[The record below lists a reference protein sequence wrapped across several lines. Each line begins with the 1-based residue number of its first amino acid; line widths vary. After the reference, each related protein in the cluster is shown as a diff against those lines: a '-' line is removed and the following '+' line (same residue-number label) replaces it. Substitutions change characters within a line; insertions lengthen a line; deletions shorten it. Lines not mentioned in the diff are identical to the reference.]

1 LAALN
6 PCLNFC
12 PDRPDIGKL
21 YVGLGVL
28 PQYRIEFF
36 NLAVPFLLS
45 TILSYMRLSE
55 DIHPEVPNQPPAS
68 NTPAPEPAETIAAQ
82 GMSAVLKNKNFLTL
96 WGGQIFS
103 QLADK
108 VYLVLMIAIIE
119 GQFQA
124 ENQTISGWVSAIM
137 IASTIPAILFG
148 SFAGVYVDRWNK
160 KRVLVST
167 NILRGLLVLAV
178 PVLLWLSHGAVVAK
192 LPLGFELLLVVTFA
206 SSTLTQ
212 FFAPAEQATIST
224 IVEKQDLL
232 SANSLYTTTMMGS
245 LVVGFAVGEPVLGL
259 ADAVAAR
266 FGLGS
271 NIGQE
276 LVVGSSYIIA
286 GLLLQLLKINEQ
298 PQKKGEEAHVLADI
312 KEGVRYLGQ
321 NRSIRVA
328 MIQLVTLFSV
338 FASMTILVVRLA
350 EILPEIK
357 ASQFGFLLA
366 TGGIGMGI
374 GALLLGYLSKILTHD
389 RLAMFGS
396 IGVAAS
402 LAAMSL
408 FTHSLWLT
416 VLMIVSMGIFGA
428 FIAIPMQ
435 TRIQSET
442 PPEMRGKVF
451 GLQNNGVNIAL
462 SLPLA
467 LTGVAET
474 MFGVPNVLL
483 GLSLVVVILTAYLYI
498 PRSTAAQQS

>member
-1 LAALN
+1 
-6 PCLNFC
+6 
-12 PDRPDIGKL
+12 
-21 YVGLGVL
+21 
-28 PQYRIEFF
+28 
-36 NLAVPFLLS
+36 
-45 TILSYMRLSE
+45 MRLSE
-55 DIHPEVPNQPPAS
+55 DLHPEVPDQPPLAAIES
-68 NTPAPEPAETIAAQ
+68 EPIAAVASP
-82 GMSAVLKNKNFLTL
+82 GMSAVFQNKNFLTL

-119 GQFQA
+119 SQFQS

-167 NILRGLLVLAV
+167 NVLRGLLVLAV
-178 PVLLWLSHGAVVAK
+178 PVLLWLSQGTVVAK
-192 LPLGFELLLVVTFA
+192 LPLGFELLLLVTFV

-212 FFAPAEQATIST
+212 FFAPAEQATISA
-224 IVEKQDLL
+224 IVEKPDLL
-232 SANSLYTTTMMGS
+232 AANSLYTTTMMGS

-276 LVVGSSYIIA
+276 LVVGGSYIMA
-286 GLLLQLLKINEQ
+286 GLLLQFLRINEQ
-298 PQKKGEEAHVLADI
+298 PAAKGEEAHVLADI
-312 KEGVRYLGQ
+312 RDGIRYLGE

-338 FASMTILVVRLA
+338 FAAMSILVVRLA

-366 TGGIGMGI
+366 TGGVGMGL
-374 GALLLGYLSKILTHD
+374 GALLLGYISKFFNHD
-389 RLAMFGS
+389 RLAMLGS
-396 IGVAAS
+396 IGVAAT
-402 LAAMSL
+402 LAGMSL
-408 FTHSLWLT
+408 FTHRLWLT
-416 VLMIVSMGIFGA
+416 VLMIVLMGVFGA
-428 FIAIPMQ
+428 LIAIPMQ
-435 TRIQSET
+435 TVIQSET

-474 MFGVPNVLL
+474 MFGVPVVLI
-483 GLSLVVVILTAYLYI
+483 GLSLVVVILTIFLYGQ
-498 PRSTAAQQS
+498 RSPTAQHS

>member
-1 LAALN
+1 
-6 PCLNFC
+6 
-12 PDRPDIGKL
+12 
-21 YVGLGVL
+21 
-28 PQYRIEFF
+28 
-36 NLAVPFLLS
+36 
-45 TILSYMRLSE
+45 MRLSE
-55 DIHPEVPNQPPAS
+55 DFNSEVPDKPPVA
-68 NTPAPEPAETIAAQ
+68 TPEPEDQ
-82 GMSAVLKNKNFLTL
+82 QDGKPPGLSAVLKNKNFLTL

-119 GQFQA
+119 SQFQA

-178 PVLLWLSHGAVVAK
+178 PILLWLSHGAVVAK
-192 LPLGFELLLVVTFA
+192 LPLGFEFLLLVTFV
-206 SSTLTQ
+206 SSILTQ
-212 FFAPAEQATIST
+212 FFAPAEQATISA
-224 IVEKQDLL
+224 IVAKPDLL

-259 ADAVAAR
+259 ADTLAAQ
-266 FGLGS
+266 FGLGA

-276 LVVGSSYIIA
+276 LVVGGSYILA
-286 GLLLQLLKINEQ
+286 GLLLQLLKVNEQ
-298 PQKKGEEAHVLADI
+298 TQPQGEEAHVLADI
-312 KEGVRYLGQ
+312 KEGIRYLGE

-338 FASMTILVVRLA
+338 IASMSILVVRLA

-366 TGGIGMGI
+366 TGGVGMGL
-374 GALLLGYLSKILTHD
+374 GALLLGYLGKVLTHD
-389 RLAMFGS
+389 RLAMIGS
-396 IGVAAS
+396 IGVAAA
-402 LAAMSL
+402 LAGMSF
-408 FTHSLWLT
+408 FTDRLWLSI
-416 VLMIVSMGIFGA
+416 LMIILIGVFGA
-428 FIAIPMQ
+428 MIAIPMQ

-442 PPEMRGKVF
+442 PAEMRGKVF
-451 GLQNNGVNIAL
+451 GLQNNGINIAL

-474 MFGVPNVLL
+474 MFGVPAVLL
-483 GLSLVVVILTAYLYI
+483 SLSAVVVILTVFLYGK
-498 PRSTAAQQS
+498 RSPFTEQS

>member
-1 LAALN
+1 
-6 PCLNFC
+6 
-12 PDRPDIGKL
+12 
-21 YVGLGVL
+21 
-28 PQYRIEFF
+28 
-36 NLAVPFLLS
+36 
-45 TILSYMRLSE
+45 MRLSE
-55 DIHPEVPNQPPAS
+55 DLNPEVPAQPQLDTV
-68 NTPAPEPAETIAAQ
+68 TPEATEKVESQ
-82 GMSAVLKNKNFLTL
+82 GISAVLKNKNFLTL

-119 GQFQA
+119 SQFQA

-137 IASTIPAILFG
+137 IANTIPAILFG
-148 SFAGVYVDRWNK
+148 AFAGVYVDRWNK
-160 KRVLVST
+160 KLVLVST
-167 NILRGLLVLAV
+167 NIVRGLLVLAV

-192 LPLGFELLLVVTFA
+192 LPLGFELLLLVTFVI
-206 SSTLTQ
+206 STSGQ
-212 FFAPAEQATIST
+212 FFSPAEQATIST
-224 IVEKQDLL
+224 IVEKPDLL
-232 SANSLYTTTMMGS
+232 SANSLYTTTAMGS

-266 FGLGS
+266 FGLGA

-276 LVVGSSYIIA
+276 LVVGGSYIIA
-286 GLLLQLLKINEQ
+286 GLLLLLLRVHEPAQ
-298 PQKKGEEAHVLADI
+298 TKGEEVHVLEDI
-312 KEGVRYLGQ
+312 KEGVRYLGT

-338 FASMTILVVRLA
+338 FAAMSIIVVRLA

-374 GALLLGYLSKILTHD
+374 GAFLISYLGKILDHN

-396 IGVAAS
+396 IGVAAT
-402 LAAMSL
+402 LAGMSF

-416 VLMIVSMGIFGA
+416 VSMIILMGVFGA
-428 FIAIPMQ
+428 LIAIPMQ
-435 TRIQSET
+435 TVIQSET

-451 GLQNNGVNIAL
+451 GLQNNGTNIAL

-474 MFGVPNVLL
+474 ILGVPNVLL
-483 GLSLVVVILTAYLYI
+483 GLSLAVVILTIFLYGQ
-498 PRSTAAQQS
+498 RSPDPQS

>member
-1 LAALN
+1 
-6 PCLNFC
+6 
-12 PDRPDIGKL
+12 
-21 YVGLGVL
+21 
-28 PQYRIEFF
+28 
-36 NLAVPFLLS
+36 
-45 TILSYMRLSE
+45 MRLSE
-55 DIHPEVPNQPPAS
+55 DPSPEVPNQPQLAIVS
-68 NTPAPEPAETIAAQ
+68 PEDTEKIESQ
-82 GMSAVLKNKNFLTL
+82 GMGAVLKNKNFLTL

-148 SFAGVYVDRWNK
+148 AFAGVYVDRWNK
-160 KRVLVST
+160 KLVLVST
-167 NILRGLLVLAV
+167 NIVRGLLVLAV
-178 PVLLWLSHGAVVAK
+178 PILLWLSHGAVVAK
-192 LPLGFELLLVVTFA
+192 LPLGFEILLLVTFLT
-206 SSTLTQ
+206 STFGQ
-212 FFAPAEQATIST
+212 FFSPAEQATIST

-232 SANSLYTTTMMGS
+232 SANSLYTTTAMGS

-259 ADAVAAR
+259 ADTVATR
-266 FGLGS
+266 LGLGA

-276 LVVGSSYIIA
+276 LVVGGSYIIA
-286 GLLLQLLKINEQ
+286 GLLLLLLRVHE
-298 PQKKGEEAHVLADI
+298 PAPAKGQEVHVLEDI
-312 KEGVRYLGQ
+312 KEGVRYLGT

-338 FASMTILVVRLA
+338 FASMSIIVVRLA
-350 EILPEIK
+350 ELIPEIK

-374 GALLLGYLSKILTHD
+374 GAFLLGYLRKIMDHD

-396 IGVAAS
+396 IGVAAT
-402 LAAMSL
+402 LAGMSF
-408 FTHSLWLT
+408 FTHSLWVT
-416 VLMIVSMGIFGA
+416 VSMIILMGVFGA
-428 FIAIPMQ
+428 LIAIPMQ
-435 TRIQSET
+435 TVIQSET

-451 GLQNNGVNIAL
+451 GLQNNGTNIAL

-474 MFGVPNVLL
+474 MLGVPNVLL
-483 GLSLVVVILTAYLYI
+483 GLSGAVMFLTIFLYSN
-498 PRSTAAQQS
+498 RSTDSSPS

>member
-1 LAALN
+1 
-6 PCLNFC
+6 
-12 PDRPDIGKL
+12 
-21 YVGLGVL
+21 
-28 PQYRIEFF
+28 
-36 NLAVPFLLS
+36 
-45 TILSYMRLSE
+45 MRLSE
-55 DIHPEVPNQPPAS
+55 DLNPEAPNQPSLAVV
-68 NTPAPEPAETIAAQ
+68 ETETTVDVPSQ
-82 GMSAVLKNKNFLTL
+82 GISAVLKNKNFLTL

-119 GQFQA
+119 SQFQA

-178 PVLLWLSHGAVVAK
+178 PILLWLSHGAVVAK
-192 LPLGFELLLVVTFA
+192 LPLGFELLLLVTFV

-212 FFAPAEQATIST
+212 FFAPAEQATISA
-224 IVEKQDLL
+224 IVAKPDLL

-259 ADAVAAR
+259 ADTLAAQ
-266 FGLGS
+266 FGLGV

-276 LVVGSSYIIA
+276 IVVGGSYILA
-286 GLLLQLLKINEQ
+286 GLLLQLLKVSEQ
-298 PQKKGEEAHVLADI
+298 AQPRGEEAHVLEDI
-312 KEGVRYLGQ
+312 KEGIRYLGE

-338 FASMTILVVRLA
+338 IASMSILVVRLA

-366 TGGIGMGI
+366 TGGVGMGL
-374 GALLLGYLSKILTHD
+374 GALLLGYLGKVLTHD
-389 RLAMFGS
+389 RLAMIGS
-396 IGVAAS
+396 IGVAAA
-402 LAAMSL
+402 LAGMSF
-408 FTHSLWLT
+408 FTDRLWLT
-416 VLMIVSMGIFGA
+416 ILMIILIGVFGA
-428 FIAIPMQ
+428 MIAIPMQ

-442 PPEMRGKVF
+442 PAEMRGKVF
-451 GLQNNGVNIAL
+451 GLQNNGINIAL

-474 MFGVPNVLL
+474 MLGVPAVLL
-483 GLSLVVVILTAYLYI
+483 SLSAVVVILTVFLYGK
-498 PRSTAAQQS
+498 RSPVTEQS

>member
-1 LAALN
+1 MGSLN
-6 PCLNFC
+6 L
-12 PDRPDIGKL
+12 R
-21 YVGLGVL
+21 
-28 PQYRIEFF
+28 QYRIESL
-36 NLAVPFLLS
+36 NLAVTFLLP

-55 DIHPEVPNQPPAS
+55 DPHSEVPNQPPLAAIES
-68 NTPAPEPAETIAAQ
+68 EPTEVLVSQ
-82 GMSAVLKNKNFLTL
+82 GMSAVFQNKNFLTL

-119 GQFQA
+119 SQFQS

-167 NILRGLLVLAV
+167 NVLRGLLVLAV
-178 PVLLWLSHGAVVAK
+178 PVLLWLSHGLVVAK
-192 LPLGFELLLVVTFA
+192 LPLGFELLLLVTFV

-212 FFAPAEQATIST
+212 FFAPAEQATISA
-224 IVEKQDLL
+224 IVEKPDLL
-232 SANSLYTTTMMGS
+232 AANSLYTTTMMGS

-276 LVVGSSYIIA
+276 LVVGGSYILA
-286 GLLLQLLKINEQ
+286 GLLLQFLKINES
-298 PQKKGEEAHVLADI
+298 PAKGEEAHVLADI
-312 KEGVRYLGQ
+312 RDGIRYLGE

-338 FASMTILVVRLA
+338 FASMSILVVRLA

-366 TGGIGMGI
+366 TGGVGMGL
-374 GALLLGYLSKILTHD
+374 GALLLGYISKFLNHD

-396 IGVAAS
+396 IGVAAT
-402 LAAMSL
+402 LAGMSL

-416 VLMIVSMGIFGA
+416 VLMIVLMGVFGA
-428 FIAIPMQ
+428 LIAIPMQ
-435 TRIQSET
+435 TVIQSET

-474 MFGVPNVLL
+474 MFGVPVVLI
-483 GLSLVVVILTAYLYI
+483 GLSLVVVILTIFLYGQ
-498 PRSTAAQQS
+498 RSPAAQHS